1 MYMNISILR
10 RFLYIIC
17 DTADDIADVLCT
29 RQVVLCA
36 LLIQLFYFFQLSR
49 DSNLQCLMG
58 DAEHGQTT
66 NTRPRWI
73 FSFSIYFAI
82 LASLEYGTIQC
93 EQ

>member
-1 MYMNISILR
+1 MYLNFSILR

-17 DTADDIADVLCT
+17 DTVHDNTDVRYT
-29 RQVVLCA
+29 HQVVLCA
-36 LLIQLFYFFQLSR
+36 LLIQLFYFFHSSR

-66 NTRPRWI
+66 NIRPRWI

>member
-1 MYMNISILR
+1 MNVSILR
-10 RFLYIIC
+10 RFVYIIC
-17 DTADDIADVLCT
+17 DTVDDNTDVLCT

-66 NTRPRWI
+66 NIRHIWI
-73 FSFSIYFAI
+73 FSFSIYFAT
-82 LASLEYGTIQC
+82 LPSLEYGTIQC

>member
-1 MYMNISILR
+1 MNISILR

-17 DTADDIADVLCT
+17 DTADDICT

-49 DSNLQCLMG
+49 DSNIQCLMG
-58 DAEHGQTT
+58 DAEHGHTT
-66 NTRPRWI
+66 NIRARWI